1 MDVAR
6 RINLLRIV
14 RTVSIAYFFLL
25 SSVVPST
32 VLAVGGVI
40 ATNNCHILNGAKGIP
55 RPTVDESVKNMGSPG
70 MSTATT
76 PGSRTQRPP
85 HLKPKRKSTY
95 GLWVIA
101 TVSRLP

>member
-6 RINLLRIV
+6 RINLLWIV
-14 RTVSIAYFFLL
+14 RIVSIACFF
-25 SSVVPST
+25 PST
-32 VLAVGGVI
+32 VLAAGVVI
-40 ATNNCHILNGAKGIP
+40 GTTNCHILDGAKGIP